1 MSRLLA
7 LNKPFQVLSQFSPS
21 DDKSTLKDFIDIPR
35 VVPAGRLDYDS
46 EGLLLLTDH
55 GPWQARISQPGP
67 DKWAKVY
74 WVQVE
79 HEADTAALQSLQKG
93 ILLND
98 GWTLPAN
105 AEIMNEPVGLWP
117 RFPPVRYRAHIP
129 TQWLRITLHEG
140 RNRQVRRMT
149 AAVGLPTLR
158 LIRYAIGPFNLD
170 GLAPG
175 QWRDLQMPSAAWPE
189 HPSSWQPPRIRDQR
203 PPLSSRKGPRSSK
216 NP

>member
-7 LNKPFQVLSQFSPS
+7 LNKPFHVLSQFSPL
-21 DDKSTLKDFIDIPR
+21 DGKSTLKDYLDVPH

-46 EGLLLLTDH
+46 EGLLLLTDN
-55 GPWQARISQPGP
+55 GRWQARISQPGQ

-79 HEADTAALQSLQKG
+79 NKADPAALESLHNG
-93 ILLND
+93 VLLKD
-98 GWTLPAN
+98 GWTLPAG
-105 AEIMNEPVGLWP
+105 AEIIDEPKGLWL
-117 RFPPVRYRAHIP
+117 RQPPVRYRASIP

-158 LIRYAIGPFNLD
+158 LIRYAIGPFTLE

-175 QWRDLQMPSAAWPE
+175 QWCDLALPSASWPDDLSPS
-189 HPSSWQPPRIRDQR
+189 HQPKTHGQRRFPSSKKV
-203 PPLSSRKGPRSSK
+203 LRSSK